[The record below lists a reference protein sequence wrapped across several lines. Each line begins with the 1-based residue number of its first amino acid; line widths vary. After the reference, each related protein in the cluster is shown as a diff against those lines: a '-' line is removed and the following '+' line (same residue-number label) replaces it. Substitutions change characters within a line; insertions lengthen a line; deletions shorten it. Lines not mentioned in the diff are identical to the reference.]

1 MSDYKQAY
9 ELLKSWENRKTKK
22 GLIVYSNIKEDKG
35 GETVLGVARKIHP
48 NLQIWNEVD
57 KLTKEYGTKDLITLS
72 NKILENKNITET
84 VYDFFYKNYWLK
96 AKCNIIENND
106 FACNVFLL
114 SVNAGVKRGVK
125 TGQEACGITAD
136 GIIGKNTL
144 SAWKKAGLKE
154 AKRYTE
160 IEIEYYKSLVE
171 KDASQSKFINGW
183 LRRANAI

>member
-1 MSDYKQAY
+1 MSNYKEAY
-9 ELLKSWENRKTKK
+9 ELLKKWENRQTKK

-48 NLQIWNEVD
+48 NMPIWAEVD
-57 KLTKEYGTKDLITLS
+57 KLTKIHGTKDLITLS
-72 NKILENKNITET
+72 NAIVENRYITET
-84 VYDFFYKNYWLK
+84 VYAFFEKNYWKK
-96 AKCNIIENND
+96 AKCDIIENQA

-125 TGQEACGITAD
+125 TGQASCSITAD

-144 SAWKKAGLKE
+144 SAWKKAGIKE

-160 IEIEYYKSLVE
+160 IEIEYYKALVD
-171 KDASQSKFINGW
+171 KDASQSKFLNGW
-183 LRRANAI
+183 LRRALEI

>member
-9 ELLKSWENRKTKK
+9 KVLEEFENRKTKK

-35 GETVLGVARKIHP
+35 GETVLGVARKVHP
-48 NLQIWNEVD
+48 KMPIWTEVD
-57 KLTKEYGTKDLITLS
+57 KLTKEFGTKDLITLS
-72 NKILENKNITET
+72 NKILENKYIIET

-96 AKCNIIENND
+96 AKCNIIEND
-106 FACNVFLL
+106 AFACNVFLL

-125 TGQEACGITAD
+125 TGQEACGIVAD

-160 IEIEYYKSLVE
+160 IEIKYYKSLVE
-171 KDASQSKFINGW
+171 NDASQSKFLNGW
-183 LRRANAI
+183 LRRANYI

>member
-1 MSDYKQAY
+1 MSDYKEAY
-9 ELLKSWENRKTKK
+9 ELLEEFENRKTKK

-48 NLQIWNEVD
+48 NLSIWDEVD
-57 KLTKEYGTKDLITLS
+57 KLTRKFGTKDLITLS

-84 VYDFFYKNYWLK
+84 VYEFFYKNYWLK
-96 AKCNIIENND
+96 SKCNVIENQA

-125 TGQEACGITAD
+125 TGQEACKIAVD

-144 SAWKKAGLKE
+144 SAWKNAGLKE

-160 IEIEYYKSLVE
+160 IEIEYYKSLVK
-171 KDASQSKFINGW
+171 KDATQSKFLNGW